1 MRLNLFNLSILLFI
15 LSFTT
20 NLFAAKLDKFTFTS
34 WNKPDLDVFYHLPKT
49 IDNDTKV
56 LFVVHGNTRNAD
68 DYLNSWIRLTKDKN
82 IAIFAPHFKRSSFI
96 SFNTLQMSTSSG
108 KIRTDTDLY
117 LHNSIDTL
125 FKYIKAK
132 FKLNDKLYDIY
143 GHSAGA
149 QFVHRY
155 LLMSTSSGKIRT
167 DTDLYLHN
175 SIDTLF
181 KYIKA
186 KFKLNDKLYDIYG
199 HSAGAQFV
207 HRYLLMSDNPSV
219 NKAVA
224 ANAGWYTFLNGAD
237 FPYGVKNPPIS
248 LTDSNVKK
256 FLSTNLYILIG
267 INDIDVDSSINKS
280 KGAQKQ
286 GINRLQRAKNFFTY
300 TESIVEQNNLEFKW
314 KYQAVPG
321 APHSNKVMSKAAVL
335 VLFESD

>member
-1 MRLNLFNLSILLFI
+1 MWLNLFNLSILLFI

-155 LLMSTSSGKIRT
+155 LLMS
-167 DTDLYLHN
+167 
-175 SIDTLF
+175 
-181 KYIKA
+181 
-186 KFKLNDKLYDIYG
+186 
-199 HSAGAQFV
+199 
-207 HRYLLMSDNPSV
+207 DNPSV

-267 INDIDVDSSINKS
+267 TNDIDVDSSINKS

>member
-1 MRLNLFNLSILLFI
+1 MRLNLFNHFILLFI

-96 SFNTLQMSTSSG
+96 SFNTLQMSTSNG
-108 KIRTDTDLY
+108 KIRTNTNLY
-117 LHNSIDTL
+117 LNNSIDTL
-125 FKYIKAK
+125 FE
-132 FKLNDKLYDIY
+132 
-143 GHSAGA
+143 
-149 QFVHRY
+149 
-155 LLMSTSSGKIRT
+155 
-167 DTDLYLHN
+167 
-175 SIDTLF
+175 
-181 KYIKA
+181 YIKA

-267 INDIDVDSSINKS
+267 TNDIDVDSSINKS

>member
-1 MRLNLFNLSILLFI
+1 MRLNLFNPFILLFI

-155 LLMSTSSGKIRT
+155 LLMS
-167 DTDLYLHN
+167 
-175 SIDTLF
+175 
-181 KYIKA
+181 
-186 KFKLNDKLYDIYG
+186 
-199 HSAGAQFV
+199 
-207 HRYLLMSDNPSV
+207 DNPSV

-267 INDIDVDSSINKS
+267 TNDIDVDSSINKS

-335 VLFESD
+335 VLFESDQAEW

>member
-1 MRLNLFNLSILLFI
+1 MWLNLFNLSILLFI

-96 SFNTLQMSTSSG
+96 SFNTLQMSTSNG

-125 FKYIKAK
+125 FKYIK
-132 FKLNDKLYDIY
+132 
-143 GHSAGA
+143 
-149 QFVHRY
+149 
-155 LLMSTSSGKIRT
+155 T
-167 DTDLYLHN
+167 
-175 SIDTLF
+175 
-181 KYIKA
+181 

-267 INDIDVDSSINKS
+267 TNDIDVDSSINKS

-321 APHSNKVMSKAAVL
+321 APHSNKVMSRAAVL
-335 VLFESD
+335 ILFESD

>member
-1 MRLNLFNLSILLFI
+1 MRLNLFNLFFLLFI

-68 DYLNSWIRLTKDKN
+68 DYLNTWIRLTKDKN

-96 SFNTLQMSTSSG
+96 SFNTLQMSTSNG
-108 KIRTDTDLY
+108 KIRTNTNLY
-117 LHNSIDTL
+117 LNNSIDTL
-125 FKYIKAK
+125 FE
-132 FKLNDKLYDIY
+132 
-143 GHSAGA
+143 
-149 QFVHRY
+149 
-155 LLMSTSSGKIRT
+155 
-167 DTDLYLHN
+167 
-175 SIDTLF
+175 
-181 KYIKA
+181 YIKA

-267 INDIDVDSSINKS
+267 TNDIDVDSSINKS

>member
-1 MRLNLFNLSILLFI
+1 MRLNLFNLFILLFI

-49 IDNDTKV
+49 INNDTKI

-96 SFNTLQMSTSSG
+96 SFNTLQMSTSNG

-125 FKYIKAK
+125 FKYIK
-132 FKLNDKLYDIY
+132 
-143 GHSAGA
+143 
-149 QFVHRY
+149 
-155 LLMSTSSGKIRT
+155 T
-167 DTDLYLHN
+167 
-175 SIDTLF
+175 
-181 KYIKA
+181 

-267 INDIDVDSSINKS
+267 TNDIDVDSSINKS

>member
-1 MRLNLFNLSILLFI
+1 MRLNLFNPFILLFI

-96 SFNTLQMSTSSG
+96 SFNTLQMSTSNG
-108 KIRTDTDLY
+108 KIRTNTNLY
-117 LHNSIDTL
+117 LNNSIDTL
-125 FKYIKAK
+125 FE
-132 FKLNDKLYDIY
+132 
-143 GHSAGA
+143 
-149 QFVHRY
+149 
-155 LLMSTSSGKIRT
+155 
-167 DTDLYLHN
+167 
-175 SIDTLF
+175 
-181 KYIKA
+181 YIKA

-267 INDIDVDSSINKS
+267 TNDIDVDSSINKS

-321 APHSNKVMSKAAVL
+321 APHSNKVMSRAAVL
-335 VLFESD
+335 ILFESS

>member
-68 DYLNSWIRLTKDKN
+68 DYLNTWIRLTKDKN

-96 SFNTLQMSTSSG
+96 SFNTLQMSTSNG

-125 FKYIKAK
+125 FKYIK
-132 FKLNDKLYDIY
+132 
-143 GHSAGA
+143 
-149 QFVHRY
+149 
-155 LLMSTSSGKIRT
+155 T
-167 DTDLYLHN
+167 
-175 SIDTLF
+175 
-181 KYIKA
+181 

-267 INDIDVDSSINKS
+267 TNDIDVDSSINKS

-335 VLFESD
+335 VLFESDQAEW

>member
-1 MRLNLFNLSILLFI
+1 MRLNLFNLFILLFI

-96 SFNTLQMSTSSG
+96 SFNTLQMSTSNG
-108 KIRTDTDLY
+108 KIRTNTNLY
-117 LHNSIDTL
+117 LNNSIDTL
-125 FKYIKAK
+125 FE
-132 FKLNDKLYDIY
+132 
-143 GHSAGA
+143 
-149 QFVHRY
+149 
-155 LLMSTSSGKIRT
+155 
-167 DTDLYLHN
+167 
-175 SIDTLF
+175 
-181 KYIKA
+181 YIKA

-267 INDIDVDSSINKS
+267 TNDIDVYSSINKS

>member
-1 MRLNLFNLSILLFI
+1 MRLNLFNLFNLFILLFI

-96 SFNTLQMSTSSG
+96 SFNTLQMSTSNG

-125 FKYIKAK
+125 FKYIK
-132 FKLNDKLYDIY
+132 
-143 GHSAGA
+143 
-149 QFVHRY
+149 
-155 LLMSTSSGKIRT
+155 T
-167 DTDLYLHN
+167 
-175 SIDTLF
+175 
-181 KYIKA
+181 

-267 INDIDVDSSINKS
+267 TNDIDVDSSINKS

>member
-108 KIRTDTDLY
+108 KIRTD
-117 LHNSIDTL
+117 
-125 FKYIKAK
+125 K
-132 FKLNDKLYDIY
+132 
-143 GHSAGA
+143 
-149 QFVHRY
+149 
-155 LLMSTSSGKIRT
+155 
-167 DTDLYLHN
+167 DLYLHN

-267 INDIDVDSSINKS
+267 TNDIDVDSSINKS
-280 KGAQKQ
+280 KGAQNQ
-286 GINRLQRAKNFFTY
+286 GLNRYQRAKNFFEY

-321 APHSNKVMSKAAVL
+321 APHSNKVMSRVAVL
-335 VLFESD
+335 LLFESS

>member
-1 MRLNLFNLSILLFI
+1 MRLNLFNLFILLFI

-96 SFNTLQMSTSSG
+96 SFNTLQMSTSNG

-125 FKYIKAK
+125 FKYIK
-132 FKLNDKLYDIY
+132 
-143 GHSAGA
+143 
-149 QFVHRY
+149 
-155 LLMSTSSGKIRT
+155 T
-167 DTDLYLHN
+167 
-175 SIDTLF
+175 
-181 KYIKA
+181 

-267 INDIDVDSSINKS
+267 TNDIDVDSSINKS

-335 VLFESD
+335 VLFESDQAEW